1 MRILLLSMPN
11 SIWAWHLYQVLPNI
25 GLVSIASNIGED
37 YEVDVADL
45 VLVRRNFRS
54 FLENRITKHAPDI
67 IGLSAMS
74 FSAKTA
80 IYIAKFIKHFDPKIQ
95 IALGGYHATTMGEEL
110 TKSECLDLDFI
121 IRGEGESTF
130 KELLTAI
137 EYNKDLHEIR
147 GLSFKKNGKFIH
159 NPRRKR
165 ENLARLKLPRR
176 SARILTKGFH
186 SMGLKADVVE
196 SSRGCVNNCDFC
208 SMTYMYGR
216 NFRKYTIER
225 VLDDIEE
232 CKKDGVKAIMFADD
246 NITLDSN
253 HLALLCEG
261 IKERNLNNIH
271 YIVQAS
277 VKGLYNKPKLLEKV
291 VEANFKL
298 IFLGIENPNPKIL
311 RSIGKNVR
319 NQAEKAENIISYLRS
334 QKVLTAGGFILG
346 SPNDTVEDFLNVV
359 KFAKKIKID
368 IPIFQFLTPFPKTV
382 IRERLLKTNLVFN
395 TKDYSNYDTLTP
407 NVKTHH
413 LTREE
418 IIVLRERMWD
428 DFLTPDWFLTNG
440 INIAR
445 FYPWHSLKTVL
456 RGGPRLLKKALNKIS
471 HAKSEYEIA
480 EEILQE
486 EKDFRDLK
494 RFSW

>member
-1 MRILLLSMPN
+1 MPN

-25 GLVSIASNIGED
+25 GIASIAGNIDED
-37 YEVDVADL
+37 FEVDVADL
-45 VLVRRNFRS
+45 VLVRANFRS

-80 IYIAKFIKHFDPKIQ
+80 LYIAKFIKHLDPKIQ
-95 IALGGYHATTMGEEL
+95 IVIGGYHATTMGEEI
-110 TKSECLDLDFI
+110 TQSESLNLDFI

-130 KELLTAI
+130 NELLAAI
-137 EYNKDLHEIR
+137 EYNKDLNEIK
-147 GLSFKKNGKFIH
+147 GLSFKKKEKFVH
-159 NPRRKR
+159 NPRRKL
-165 ENLARLKLPRR
+165 EDLTTLKLPRR

-232 CKKDGVKAIMFADD
+232 CKKGGVKAIMFADD
-246 NITLDSN
+246 NITLDSK

-261 IKERNLNNIH
+261 IIERNLNKIH

-277 VKGLYNKPKLLEKV
+277 VKGLYDKPELLKKI

-319 NQAEKAENIISYLRS
+319 NQAEKSKSIISYLRS
-334 QKVLTAGGFILG
+334 QKVLAAGGFILG
-346 SPNDTVEDFLNVV
+346 SPDDTKEDFLNVV
-359 KFAKKIKID
+359 KFVKKIKID
-368 IPIFQFLTPFPKTV
+368 MPIFQFLTPFPKTT
-382 IRERLLKTNLVFN
+382 IRERLLETNLVFN
-395 TKDYSNYDTLTP
+395 TDDYSNYDTLTP

-418 IIVLRERMWD
+418 IIILRERMWD
-428 DFLTPDWFLTNG
+428 EFLTPDWFVTNG

-445 FYPWHSLKTVL
+445 LYPWHSLKTVL
-456 RGGPRLLKKALNKIS
+456 RSGPRLLKKTLNRMTR
-471 HAKSEYEIA
+471 AKSEYEIA
-480 EEILQE
+480 DEILQE

-494 RFSW
+494 RFTW

>member
-25 GLVSIASNIGED
+25 GLASIAGNIDED
-37 YEVDVADL
+37 FKVEVADL
-45 VLVRRNFRS
+45 VLVRPNFRS
-54 FLENRITKHAPDI
+54 FLEARITKHAPDVV
-67 IGLSAMS
+67 GLSAMS

-80 IYIAKFIKHFDPKIQ
+80 LYIAKFIKQIDPEIQ
-95 IALGGYHATTMGEEL
+95 IALGGYHATTMGEEI
-110 TKSECLDLDFI
+110 SESEGLNLDYI

-130 KELLTAI
+130 NEVLQALK
-137 EYNKDLHEIR
+137 YDKDLQEIKA
-147 GLSFKKNGKFIH
+147 LSFKKNGKFVH
-159 NPRRKR
+159 NPRRTL
-165 ENLARLKLPRR
+165 EDLSTLKLPRR

-186 SMGLKADVVE
+186 SMGLKADIVE
-196 SSRGCVNNCDFC
+196 SSRGCVNNCHFC

-216 NFRKYTIER
+216 NFRKYNIER

-246 NITLDSN
+246 NITLDSK
-253 HLALLCEG
+253 HLTALCEG
-261 IKERNLNNIH
+261 VIERDLNDIH
-271 YIVQAS
+271 YVVQAS
-277 VKGLYNKPKLLEKV
+277 VKGLYNKPKLLKKI

-298 IFLGIENPNPKIL
+298 IFLGIENPNPKTL

-319 NQAEKAENIISYLRS
+319 NIAEKAEILISYLRS
-334 QKVLTAGGFILG
+334 HKVLAAGGFILG
-346 SPNDTVEDFLNVV
+346 NPEDTTTDFLNVV
-359 KFAKKIKID
+359 KYAKKIKID
-368 IPIFQFLTPFPKTV
+368 IPIFQFLTPFPKTK
-382 IRERLLKTNLVFN
+382 IREQLLETNLIFN
-395 TKDYSNYDTLTP
+395 TEDYSNYDTLTP
-407 NVKTHH
+407 NVTTHH

-418 IIVLRERMWD
+418 IVILREKMWD

-445 FYPWHSLKTVL
+445 LYPWHSLKTVL
-456 RGGPRLLKKALNKIS
+456 RGGPRLLKKTLNRIS
-471 HAKSEYEIA
+471 RAKSEYEIA

>member
-1 MRILLLSMPN
+1 MPN

-25 GLVSIASNIGED
+25 GLASIAGNVLEE

-45 VLVRRNFRS
+45 VLVRSNFRS
-54 FLENRITKHAPDI
+54 FIETRITKHAPDI
-67 IGLSAMS
+67 VGLSAMS
-74 FSAKTA
+74 FSANTA
-80 IYIAKFIKHFDPKIQ
+80 LFIAKFIKHLDPEIQ
-95 IALGGYHATTMGEEL
+95 ITLGGYHATTMAEEFSQL
-110 TKSECLDLDFI
+110 ESSNLDFI

-130 KELLTAI
+130 NELLQAL
-137 EYNKDLHEIR
+137 EYDKDLHGIK
-147 GLSFKKNGKFIH
+147 GLSFKKNGKMVH
-159 NPRRKR
+159 NPRGTLEDLTK
-165 ENLARLKLPRR
+165 LKLPRR

-216 NFRKYTIER
+216 NFRKYRIDR
-225 VLDDIEE
+225 VLDDIEV
-232 CKKDGVKAIMFADD
+232 CKKNGVKAIMFADD
-246 NITLDSN
+246 NITLDSK

-261 IKERNLNNIH
+261 IIEKDMNNIH

-277 VKGLYNKPKLLEKV
+277 VKGLYNKPSLLKKMV
-291 VEANFKL
+291 KANFKL
-298 IFLGIENPNPKIL
+298 IFLGIENPNPKTL
-311 RSIGKNVR
+311 RIIGKNVR
-319 NQAEKAENIISYLRS
+319 NIAEKAESIISYLQT

-346 SPNDTVEDFLNVV
+346 NPEDTTEDFLNVV
-359 KFAKKIKID
+359 KYAKKVKID
-368 IPIFQFLTPFPKTV
+368 IPIFQFLTPFPKTK
-382 IRERLLKTNLVFN
+382 IREKLLEKNLIFN
-395 TKDYSNYDTLTP
+395 TDDYSNYDTLTP

-413 LTREE
+413 LTRKE
-418 IIVLRERMWD
+418 IVILRERMWD
-428 DFLTPDWFLTNG
+428 EFLTPDWFLNNG

-445 FYPWHSLKTVL
+445 LYPWHSLKTVL
-456 RGGPRLLKKALNKIS
+456 RGGPRLLKKTINRIS

-494 RFSW
+494 RFTW